1 MKNLTLLLKK
11 VVIVF
16 CVILLYCYSP
26 ATALAATGIDT
37 VNQSGKITN
46 NVKEGD
52 HNLGNQNN
60 SSFCKTLTGIAAGG
74 GSLVLGGQALSVFG
88 GAMGLTGG
96 AAVTSG
102 LATLGALL
110 GGGMIAGL
118 GAVAL
123 TPLAVGT
130 LAGMAFCQDSG
141 IVVNNSGVLINGDV
155 NAPQNHK

>member
-1 MKNLTLLLKK
+1 MKNLTVLLKRI
-11 VVIVF
+11 VTVF
-16 CVILLYCYSP
+16 CVILLYCASP
-26 ATALAATGIDT
+26 TTALAASLDT
-37 VNQSGKITN
+37 LNQSGTITN

-52 HNLGNQNN
+52 HVVNINKID

-88 GAMGLTGG
+88 GAVGLTGG

-110 GGGMIAGL
+110 GGGLVAGL
-118 GAVAL
+118 GAVAIA
-123 TPLAVGT
+123 PLAVGT
-130 LAGMAFCQDSG
+130 LAGMAFCHDGNVIINGQ
-141 IVVNNSGVLINGDV
+141 IVNGDV